1 MPRMTQA
8 ELAAYYARQSGF
20 DERGHCGS
28 QAVAVES
35 DLHNEILDECK
46 RRGWIALHGSM
57 AQATARTIGEPDFV
71 ILADCG
77 RVLLVEAKAKRGKLS
92 PEQRALHA
100 WARKLGHTVY
110 IVRSMSDFIWV
121 VQSGE
126 ATNLPESV

>member
-1 MPRMTQA
+1 MTQA
-8 ELAAYYARQSGF
+8 EVAAYYARQSALT
-20 DERGHCGS
+20 ERSHCGS

-35 DLHNEILDECK
+35 DLHGEILSECK

-57 AQATARTIGEPDFV
+57 AHRTYRSLGEFDFT
-71 ILADCG
+71 ILADAG

-110 IVRSMSDFIWV
+110 IVRSMSDFVWA

>member
-1 MPRMTQA
+1 MTQA
-8 ELAAYYARQSGF
+8 EVAAYYARQSALT
-20 DERGHCGS
+20 ERSHCGS

-35 DLHNEILDECK
+35 DLHGEILDECK

-57 AQATARTIGEPDFV
+57 AHRTYRNLGEFDFT

-110 IVRSMSDFIWV
+110 AVRSMSDFVWA
-121 VQSGE
+121 VQSGD